1 MVLVPSCSQPPSLQ
15 LLAFSLSGSQL
26 DLLRQHTTPTHCNS
40 AKLRVVRQHALQ
52 NALSCERPILFRF
65 PTATGKQPMTL
76 EAASNKMALFS
87 RTARVLH
94 VARRAV
100 CILVALVMLYLLFSL
115 LWSPPLEKARG
126 GTWRPGTAWGKPSQQ
141 PRSILDNLD
150 ATLEKEDCISLLRD
164 SRRIR
169 SSVQVELQLLED
181 QRRELAEQVMHLSR
195 THTRTHSTVYR
206 ACVVHRYMKSLH
218 CMLHALLV

>member
-1 MVLVPSCSQPPSLQ
+1 MHFLVKGQSY
-15 LLAFSLSGSQL
+15 
-26 DLLRQHTTPTHCNS
+26 
-40 AKLRVVRQHALQ
+40 
-52 NALSCERPILFRF
+52 IFRF

-100 CILVALVMLYLLFSL
+100 CILVALVMLYVLFSL

-126 GTWRPGTAWGKPSQQ
+126 GAWRPGTAWGKPSQQ

-181 QRRELAEQVMHLSR
+181 QRRELAEQVVHLSH
-195 THTRTHSTVYR
+195 THTHTHVHTVQCIGHVSYCTR
-206 ACVVHRYMKSLH
+206 CWCNVAKQTRHDSVD
-218 CMLHALLV
+218 